1 MPSLTLPCGL
11 AEGLPVGLML
21 TGRLFD
27 EVTLYRA
34 AYAFEQNQDWK
45 KL

>member
-1 MPSLTLPCGL
+1 
-11 AEGLPVGLML
+11 ML
-21 TGRLFD
+21 TGRMFD
-27 EVTLYRA
+27 EVALYRA